1 MAPPHS
7 TRELNRRPA
16 AYIRVETSVSKIVMQ
31 RRHPGL
37 FPSIFFVDGC
47 PIFPMSG
54 WHRVVLLPWSTKEET
69 LSVATSDFWL
79 TIYSRD
85 FEGVVFVMAF
95 YADVRAHRVRR
106 SRVERG
112 EHRVLGDHG
121 APSARVVIENAI
133 VGTRQSTLR

>member
-1 MAPPHS
+1 MTPPHS
-7 TRELNRRPA
+7 KKELNRCPA
-16 AYIRVETSVSKIVMQ
+16 AYISVETSVSKIVMQ

-37 FPSIFFVDGC
+37 FLSIFFVDGC
-47 PIFPMSG
+47 PIFPISG

-69 LSVATSDFWL
+69 LPVTTSDSWL

-85 FEGVVFVMAF
+85 FEGVMFVMAF

-112 EHRVLGDHG
+112 EH
-121 APSARVVIENAI
+121 
-133 VGTRQSTLR
+133 T